1 MSAAVRKRVVAG
13 LALATEKKR
22 REQKDKAGA
31 VACKAVL
38 SWLCGCG
45 YMCVCVCVHKKEK
58 VGGRR
63 EGGENAMEEGKG
75 ARKGHTSKQSPH
87 TRRGSQRGGKQE
99 KENGEERGSWGCS
112 PQRQLRENSVAVS
125 TVAAHL
131 VAPSCPACAN
141 GS

>member
-45 YMCVCVCVHKKEK
+45 YMCVCVCVCTRKRKLGVGEKE
-58 VGGRR
+58 GRMQWR
-63 EGGENAMEEGKG
+63 KERVRVKGTLASSRHTHAEALSEGGNRKRRMGKRG
-75 ARKGHTSKQSPH
+75 VAGDAARS
-87 TRRGSQRGGKQE
+87 
-99 KENGEERGSWGCS
+99 
-112 PQRQLRENSVAVS
+112 A
-125 TVAAHL
+125 
-131 VAPSCPACAN
+131 SCARTA
-141 GS
+141 